1 MSNSKGYIVLRFQS
15 FMEKY
20 LIVILAF
27 LIFGMGIAIME
38 NRIPIFYM
46 LVGGAIILILYDAKQ
61 KRKDRKSK
69 K

>member
-1 MSNSKGYIVLRFQS
+1 MD
-15 FMEKY
+15 KY
-20 LIVILAF
+20 LIVILIF
-27 LIFGMGIAIME
+27 LITGMGIALAG

-46 LVGGAIILILYDAKQ
+46 LLGGAIIMILYDAKQ

>member
-1 MSNSKGYIVLRFQS
+1 MK
-15 FMEKY
+15 
-20 LIVILAF
+20 VILAF
-27 LIFGMGIAIME
+27 LIFGMGITLLE

-46 LVGGAIILILYDAKQ
+46 LLGGAIILILYDAKQ

>member
-1 MSNSKGYIVLRFQS
+1 MD
-15 FMEKY
+15 KY
-20 LIVILAF
+20 LIVILVF
-27 LIFGMGIAIME
+27 LIAGMGIALAG

-46 LVGGAIILILYDAKQ
+46 LLGGAIIMILYDARQ